1 MSEIWMFT
9 APFKCKDA
17 NGMPYNLKF
26 LAEMY
31 RMYDGKR
38 YQIGIERGRNGY
50 RHVQGRI
57 EISADT
63 NWSRSILERVGKRK
77 IKRVE
82 RGSHF
87 FDRCARSGVHC
98 TKTEQWSDYEG
109 KEGYYVTS
117 EDNTL
122 IKTQRFGELTHDQKE
137 VLKLLESNNDRE
149 ITVWYDDVGGVGK
162 SWLTGALW
170 ERRKAHQV
178 RMTGSAEGIIK
189 DVCSKMSKDRRPIV
203 IVDIPRSGKWTKQIY
218 EAIEVIKDGLID
230 DPRYSANAIN
240 IKGVKVLVMCNSMPK
255 LDKLSK
261 DRWIFYNAPA
271 GATNTT

>member
-9 APFKCKDA
+9 APFKEGILKD
-17 NGMPYNLKF
+17 LKN
-26 LAEMY
+26 AWRE
-31 RMYDGKR
+31 YDGKQ
-38 YQIGIERGRNGY
+38 YQIGIEKGRNGY

-57 EISADT
+57 KISADT
-63 NWSRSILERVGKRK
+63 SWNRTVLERVGRRK
-77 IKRVE
+77 TKRVE
-82 RGSHF
+82 KGSHF
-87 FDRCARSGVHC
+87 FDRCARSGIHC
-98 TKTEQWSDYEG
+98 TKTEQWCDYEG
-109 KEGYYVTS
+109 KEGYFIS
-117 EDNTL
+117 SDDNDE
-122 IKTQRFGELTHDQKE
+122 IRSQRFGDLTHDQKE
-137 VLKLLESNNDRE
+137 ILKLLESNNDRE
-149 ITVWYDDVGGVGK
+149 ITVWFDQEGGVGK

-178 RMTGSAEGIIK
+178 RMTTSAEGIIK
-189 DVCSKMSKDRRPIV
+189 DVCSKMTKDRRPIV

-261 DRWIFYNAPA
+261 DRWIFYNAPV
-271 GATNTT
+271 GATN